1 MIYSVH
7 VFDEMT
13 MDSLAVFEGTMEEC
27 NVYIAELDEDIDFDI
42 LIED

>member
-1 MIYSVH
+1 MIYSVL

-13 MDSLAVFEGTMEEC
+13 MDSLTVFEGTMEEC
-27 NVYIAELDEDIDFDI
+27 EVYITELDEDIDFDI